1 MKEKQVEKEEQQERN
16 NVKKKSLLKRMLL
29 FFGIGTAF
37 VFGLLLISA
46 TIVYLFVDFDENGEV
61 LHHPGM
67 IEEMKVESTED
78 ANVRYLDDTETI
90 LIEVFDGMSRFAI
103 EGDKYKKNKE
113 LISDHD
119 WMQNMMD
126 VLNNIIKHSNELAE
140 YKIPEHVSDELIDVH
155 KGFKEMSNSLIKGSE
170 LYQEGMI
177 KKDDELLKQSEELF
191 ELAAQQL
198 KDAIDILEEG

>member
-1 MKEKQVEKEEQQERN
+1 MKEKQVEKEERKD
-16 NVKKKSLLKRMLL
+16 VKKKSLLKRMLI
-29 FFGIGTAF
+29 FFGFGTAL
-37 VFGLLLISA
+37 VFGLLLMSA

-67 IEEMKVESTED
+67 VEEIKLESKED
-78 ANVRYLDDTETI
+78 ANVRYLDETESI
-90 LIEVFDGMSRFAI
+90 LIEIFDGMSRFAI
-103 EGDKYKKNKE
+103 EGNKYKENE
-113 LISDHD
+113 NLISDRD
-119 WMQNMMD
+119 WIQDMMD
-126 VLNNIIKHSNELAE
+126 VLNDIIKHSNVLSE
-140 YKIPEHVSDELIDVH
+140 YKMPEGVTDELVEAH

-177 KKDDELLKQSEELF
+177 KKDDELLNQSEELF